1 MISQKI
7 GKADENKQFRK
18 LFKEDD
24 DFHDVAARGPAR
36 QLAGGQGMVR
46 AGRRHGRHAAA

>member
-7 GKADENKQFRK
+7 GKADESKQFRK

-24 DFHDVAARGPAR
+24 DFN
-36 QLAGGQGMVR
+36 
-46 AGRRHGRHAAA
+46 AGRALAQRDNWLVGKEWFRPGASRWPIQA